1 MRYALILLGFS
12 ILIADGNR
20 DPSFEFNFFD
30 SDIYVGEDSVGAFN
44 GMIYNISTSQINLA
58 IVRRINELPNNW
70 TSSICVGTIC
80 YNESIDSVSVSLNPG
95 DSTAC
100 GILAW
105 ISGTGAGT
113 VQLDFFELNSEDHL
127 IVDVN
132 FYAEMAT
139 LEDDNLTFGDM
150 FLHPAFPNPFNPTT
164 TIRYA
169 IPGSAVVNVFIY
181 DIQGRL
187 VDALIESEML
197 TGWQMVQWDAS
208 QYSSGVYFVE
218 LVADEKR
225 QIQKINLLK

>member
-1 MRYALILLGFS
+1 
-12 ILIADGNR
+12 
-20 DPSFEFNFFD
+20 
-30 SDIYVGEDSVGAFN
+30 
-44 GMIYNISTSQINLA
+44 
-58 IVRRINELPNNW
+58 
-70 TSSICVGTIC
+70 
-80 YNESIDSVSVSLNPG
+80 
-95 DSTAC
+95 
-100 GILAW
+100 
-105 ISGTGAGT
+105 
-113 VQLDFFELNSEDHL
+113 
-127 IVDVN
+127 
-132 FYAEMAT
+132 
-139 LEDDNLTFGDM
+139 M

-169 IPGSAVVNVFIY
+169 IPGLAVVNVFIY